1 MRYQPQVMKL
11 QDDTTVKE
19 ETRKAFAHNTEMK
32 ARINLNNLRGAMSD
46 YDNALDLD
54 PNNFLAHYN
63 RGLMR
68 VQLSDDNRAITDFDF
83 IIKME
88 PQNFMAIF
96 NRALL
101 HDKIEQEIN
110 SLRRIDDGFERIVI
124 DRNGCIYLLSLSL

>member
-1 MRYQPQVMKL
+1 
-11 QDDTTVKE
+11 
-19 ETRKAFAHNTEMK
+19 
-32 ARINLNNLRGAMSD
+32 MSD
-46 YDNALDLD
+46 YDNALELD

-68 VQLSDDNRAITDFDF
+68 VQLGDDNRAITDFDF

-101 HDKIEQEIN
+101 HDKTGNLRAAIRIILRLSASSLTSGPVCLTVPAVTDAGHDSKQRWMN
-110 SLRRIDDGFERIVI
+110 SVSSRHR
-124 DRNGCIYLLSLSL
+124 